1 MSFLVIDIGNTRT
14 KWAFAGDDGNLT
26 ELEVCMNAD
35 IAASNLGAAAQK
47 AKSALISNVAGEA
60 MAQQVTQLL
69 VSLPAEFIAVN
80 KLACGVTNNL
90 YPALG
95 TDRWVAL
102 IAVRHRVK
110 QAVLVVNA
118 GTAITMDALTEKG
131 VFLGGTIMPG
141 LHLMHDSLNEHAV
154 QVNIHAG
161 AGGALLATFPNNT
174 QDAAQAGCLNAAA
187 GAIHLMLK
195 RLEKHSGWL
204 PKLVI
209 SGGDATK
216 IAEALKPELKQVIM
230 MEYLVL
236 QGLAL
241 LGKESK

>member
-1 MSFLVIDIGNTRT
+1 MLLVIDIGNTRI
-14 KWAFAGDDGNLT
+14 KWALAGDDGNLT

-35 IAASNLGAAAQK
+35 IAASNLSAAAQK
-47 AKSALISNVAGEA
+47 AESALISNVAGDA
-60 MAQQVTQLL
+60 MAQQVLQLL
-69 VSLPAEFIAVN
+69 ASLPAEFIAVN
-80 KLACGVTNNL
+80 KQACGVTNNL

-95 TDRWVAL
+95 TDRWASL

-141 LHLMHDSLNEHAV
+141 LHLMHDSLNQHAV

-161 AGGALLATFPNNT
+161 AGGVILASFPNNT
-174 QDAAQAGCLNAAA
+174 QDAAQAGCLNAVA

-209 SGGDATK
+209 SGGDASK
-216 IAEALKPELKQVIM
+216 IADALKPELKQVIM

-236 QGLAL
+236 QGLVL

>member
-1 MSFLVIDIGNTRT
+1 MLLVIDIGNTRT
-14 KWAFAGDDGNLT
+14 KWALADDAGNLS
-26 ELEVCMNAD
+26 ELEACMNAD
-35 IAASNLGAAAQK
+35 IAASNLSAAARQ
-47 AKSALISNVAGEA
+47 AESALISNVAGEA

-69 VSLPAEFIAVN
+69 ASLPAEFIVVN

-95 TDRWVAL
+95 TDRWAAL

-131 VFLGGTIMPG
+131 IFLGGTIMPG
-141 LHLMHDSLNEHAV
+141 LHLMHASLNQHAA
-154 QVNIHAG
+154 QINIHAG
-161 AGGALLATFPNNT
+161 TGGALLANFPNNT
-174 QDAAQAGCLNAAA
+174 KDAVEVGCLNAII
-187 GAIHLMLK
+187 GAIGLMLK

-209 SGGDATK
+209 CGGDASK
-216 IAEALKPELKQVIM
+216 IAETLKPELKQVIM
-230 MEYLVL
+230 MEYPVL
-236 QGLAL
+236 QGLVL
-241 LGKESK
+241 LAKE